1 MSTVMNPGHTII
13 SSKGPGADQEN
24 LTTTVFGSSVARK
37 HALRSEELQLILTR
51 NW

>member
-24 LTTTVFGSSVARK
+24 LTTVFGSVARK